1 MKTQHAKLVC
11 EFRLKF
17 TSYADAYYIK
27 RALKLE
33 AALKDK
39 PKVIRLEMIGEGEIP
54 ADTALLF
61 RSILIGRSPG
71 TQLVTH
77 ARSSLQGASVLV
89 WLLGDQRTIR
99 SDARVFFRRNPLA
112 EEDPVEVY
120 AGLGEAEHKYKDS
133 YSSVDPEDADYVR
146 VLEHI
151 NEFLPVAEFAGR
163 VINVSV
169 LRQFGLVENEQVDG
183 FLATAFGKSEPTRSE
198 RALVPR

>member
-1 MKTQHAKLVC
+1 MKTKRAKRVC
-11 EFRLKF
+11 EFRLKL
-17 TSYADAYYIK
+17 TGYGDAYYIK

-33 AALKDK
+33 AALKEK

-61 RSILIGRSPG
+61 RSILIVRSPG
-71 TQLVTH
+71 ARLVTH
-77 ARSSLQGASVLV
+77 ARSSLQGASALV

-112 EEDPVEVY
+112 DEDPVEVY
-120 AGLGEAEHKYKDS
+120 AGHGEAEPKYKDS
-133 YSSVDPEDADYVR
+133 YTSVDPEDADYVR

-151 NEFLPVAEFAGR
+151 NEFLPVTEFAGR
-163 VINVSV
+163 IINVSV
-169 LRQFGLVENEQVDG
+169 LRQFGLVDNEQVDC
-183 FLATAFGKSEPTRSE
+183 FLASAFGKSE

>member
-1 MKTQHAKLVC
+1 MKTQRAKRIC
-11 EFRLKF
+11 EFRLKL
-17 TSYADAYYIK
+17 TGYGNSYYIK
-27 RALKLE
+27 RALKLD
-33 AALKDK
+33 AALKEK

-54 ADTALLF
+54 ADTALLL

-71 TQLVTH
+71 ARLVTH

-112 EEDPVEVY
+112 EEEPVEVY
-120 AGLGEAEHKYKDS
+120 AGLGEAEPKYKDS

-151 NEFLPVAEFAGR
+151 NEFLPVSEFAGR

-183 FLATAFGKSEPTRSE
+183 FLATAFGKSKSTE
-198 RALVPR
+198 ALVPR

>member
-1 MKTQHAKLVC
+1 MKTQRAKRVC
-11 EFRLKF
+11 EFRLKL
-17 TSYADAYYIK
+17 TGYSDSYYIK

-33 AALKDK
+33 AALKEK

-71 TQLVTH
+71 ARLVTH
-77 ARSSLQGASVLV
+77 ARSSLQGAAVLI

-112 EEDPVEVY
+112 DEEPVEVY
-120 AGLGEAEHKYKDS
+120 AGLGDAEPRYKDS

-151 NEFLPVAEFAGR
+151 NEFLPVSEFAGR

-183 FLATAFGKSEPTRSE
+183 FLATAFGKSQRTKSE